1 MFESFKDKR
10 AILPRGAQRLFIETV
25 EQRVSTC
32 DVARICECSTRTIRD
47 WRREKFPMQLRCLHL
62 LSRHAQIPVPKHLRA
77 ANRYAHARAAGAKG
91 MRAVILK
98 YGRIPVDERRRK
110 EGWQN
115 WWDTK
120 GRFEINPL
128 LQAKPI
134 RKPKKGTD
142 LAEFLGLVMGD
153 GGISHY
159 QVVITLHHIDDLAY
173 SAFVIRLM
181 RKLFGV
187 RPRIYHRPKDSIND
201 IVLSRRELVEFL
213 HELGLPIGNKVKQQF
228 DIPDW
233 IKRNKTF
240 AVACVRGLIDTDG
253 SVFTHSYVVN
263 GKRYY
268 YKKLSFTTR
277 SAPLQISVAKIL
289 ADLGMSPHLS
299 GYDVRL
305 DSIADMQK
313 YFSFVGSHNPKHL
326 KRYLN

>member
-1 MFESFKDKR
+1 MTESLRDKCAIFPTSKQQVFLKAIEAKSSVKDM
-10 AILPRGAQRLFIETV
+10 
-25 EQRVSTC
+25 
-32 DVARICECSTRTIRD
+32 ARICECSERSMRD
-47 WRREKFPMQLRCLHL
+47 WRKEKFPMQLSCV
-62 LSRHAQIPVPKHLRA
+62 HALCKQMHIPLPKGFFIRD
-77 ANRYAHARAAGAKG
+77 RYAHTRAAGQKG
-91 MRAVILK
+91 ARAVIAK
-98 YGRIPVDERRRK
+98 YGRIPVDEKHRK
-110 EGWQN
+110 QRWQN

-120 GRFEINPL
+120 RRFEINPL

-134 RKPKKGTD
+134 RKPKKGVD

-240 AVACVRGLIDTDG
+240 AVACVRGLVDTDG
-253 SVFTHSYVVN
+253 SVFVHSYVVN
-263 GKRYY
+263 GKRYR
-268 YKKLSFTTR
+268 YKKLSFTSR
-277 SAPLQISVAKIL
+277 SRPLQVSVAKIL
-289 ADLGMSPHLS
+289 VDLGMSPHIS

-305 DSIADMQK
+305 DSIADVKK
-313 YFSFVGSHNPKHL
+313 YFTIVGSHNPKHL